1 MTAEQLLQ
9 TPPSKISKPNLLA
22 FNPFA
27 IPYQGK
33 VICFLRRDWNMAD
46 GTPEI
51 LLSGSYGSAKSILM
65 AHIAVTHC
73 LMNAGARVC
82 LARRSMPDLR
92 RTIYN
97 EVIEH
102 IKEDL
107 VEGVDYDVNET
118 RAEIKFLKTGSEIIS
133 ISWADKRYE
142 KGKSLKLS
150 GLVFEELSENSDKD
164 MEAFRQLKARLRRL
178 PLVKENFLIA
188 ATNPGSPSH
197 WVHKYFIESDLP
209 TRKVFYSVTTDNPF
223 LDPMYIQQ
231 LKQDLD
237 PKNARRYIYGE
248 WIEMDEEV
256 IYSCYKKERNFVKGP
271 YVVKRHMP
279 ISIAFDFNIG
289 EGKPMSCCFSQYDAD
304 KDTFHFFDEVVVAG
318 ARTEDIMEEIQAKG
332 LLDHDVLYQIHGDAS
347 GGNNSTRSILSD
359 YGIIKKFLENY
370 KPPKS
375 PNGKVRFEFK
385 VPKAN
390 PPIRTRHN
398 FVNAYC
404 LNELGQIRL
413 HVYEKCKT
421 LDEGLRLTAL
431 KKGGNYI
438 EDDSKHF
445 QHITTAAGYRIV
457 QQANENRTG
466 SVYTTAR

>member
-1 MTAEQLLQ
+1 MEE
-9 TPPSKISKPNLLA
+9 
-22 FNPFA
+22 
-27 IPYQGK
+27 
-33 VICFLRRDWNMAD
+33 

-73 LMNAGARVC
+73 LFNAGARVC

-92 RTIYN
+92 KTIFN

-107 VEGVDYDVNET
+107 VEGVDYDLNHT
-118 RAEIKFLKTGSEIIS
+118 TASIKFIKTGSEIIS

-150 GLVFEELSENSDKD
+150 GLVFEELSENDDKD
-164 MEAFRQLKARLRRL
+164 KEAFMQLKARLRRL
-178 PLVKENFLIA
+178 PHVKENFLIA

-223 LDPMYIQQ
+223 LDPIYIQQ

-256 IYSCYKKERNFVKGP
+256 IYSSYKKDQNFRKYAYEINRAWPVS
-271 YVVKRHMP
+271 
-279 ISIAFDFNIG
+279 ISFDFNIG
-289 EGKPMSCCFSQYDAD
+289 EGKPMSCCLSQYGNDQ
-304 KDTFHFFDEVVVAG
+304 FHFFEEVVVQG
-318 ARTEDIMEEIQAKG
+318 ARTDDIMDELAARG
-332 LLDHDVLYQIHGDAS
+332 LLDLNVLYEIDGDAS
-347 GGNNSTRSILSD
+347 GDANSTKSKLSD
-359 YGIIKKFLENY
+359 YGLIKKYLENY
-370 KPPKS
+370 KPTNS
-375 PNGKVRFEFK
+375 EKVRFQFK
-385 VPKAN
+385 VLKSN

-398 FVNAYC
+398 LVNSYC
-404 LNELGQIRL
+404 LNELKQIRL
-413 HVYEKCKT
+413 YVYEKCKT
-421 LDEGLRLTAL
+421 IDEGLRLTAL

-445 QHITTAAGYRIV
+445 QHVTTALGYRLF
-457 QQANENRTG
+457 RTVREKQTG
-466 SVYTTAR
+466 NVHTTSR